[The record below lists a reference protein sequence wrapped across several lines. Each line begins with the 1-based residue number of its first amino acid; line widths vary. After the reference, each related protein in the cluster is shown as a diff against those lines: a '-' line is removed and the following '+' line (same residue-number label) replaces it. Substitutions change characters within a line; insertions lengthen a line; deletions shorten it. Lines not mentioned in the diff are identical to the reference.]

1 MYITLFSMYIV
12 YTDICFNLCAV
23 LRVSRFMQPSFCPW
37 FSCKYFAFM
46 PSIISDFYSY
56 GVYLRLF
63 DLFFSGVYCAPI
75 IFANVT
81 TLNSLNIF
89 NFEFKPLSFSSNSSI
104 VSFFSPLLF
113 FHEAACSFYT
123 RFSSYRWCTR
133 LWWWWSEN
141 VPSVSVEFR
150 CVPKQ
155 KLFGLVFRRR
165 SKRELQ
171 RTREKIL
178 LFKNW
183 RRGVSTT
190 KKKIA
195 PSFITLEFPY
205 FKFTLFR
212 SISKT
217 SHITHK

>member
-1 MYITLFSMYIV
+1 
-12 YTDICFNLCAV
+12 
-23 LRVSRFMQPSFCPW
+23 MQPSFCPW
-37 FSCKYFAFM
+37 FSCKHFAFM
-46 PSIISDFYSY
+46 PCMISDFYSY

-63 DLFFSGVYCAPI
+63 DLFFSGVYGAPI
-75 IFANVT
+75 LFANVT

-104 VSFFSPLLF
+104 VSFFSPSPLLF

-123 RFSSYRWCTR
+123 RFSSYYRWCTR

-178 LFKNW
+178 LFENW
-183 RRGVSTT
+183 RGVNTT
-190 KKKIA
+190 KKKI
-195 PSFITLEFPY
+195 
-205 FKFTLFR
+205 
-212 SISKT
+212 
-217 SHITHK
+217 

>member
-1 MYITLFSMYIV
+1 M
-12 YTDICFNLCAV
+12 CAV
-23 LRVSRFMQPSFCPW
+23 LRVSTFMQPSFCPW

-46 PSIISDFYSY
+46 PCMISDFYSY

-63 DLFFSGVYCAPI
+63 DLFFSGVYGAPI
-75 IFANVT
+75 LFANVT
-81 TLNSLNIF
+81 TLNSLNL
-89 NFEFKPLSFSSNSSI
+89 FKFWIQTSLFLLQLFYRI
-104 VSFFSPLLF
+104 LLF
-113 FHEAACSFYT
+113 SIIVLSWGRMFFYT

-141 VPSVSVEFR
+141 VRSVSVEFR

-178 LFKNW
+178 LFENW
-183 RRGVSTT
+183 RGVQYY
-190 KKKIA
+190 KEED
-195 PSFITLEFPY
+195 IT
-205 FKFTLFR
+205 
-212 SISKT
+212 IV
-217 SHITHK
+217 